1 MNREL
6 ISTTAFSR
14 SVRRYLRR
22 HAQAAVRIEETLD
35 TLGADAFTPSLRTHK
50 LRGDLDGVWACC
62 VGYDLRIL
70 FEFVAGENGEA
81 ILLLSIGTH
90 DSVY

>member
-6 ISTTAFSR
+6 IPTAAFSR
-14 SVRRYLRR
+14 AVRRYLRR
-22 HAQAAVRIEETLD
+22 HPQSANKIGEVLETLEN
-35 TLGADAFTPSLRTHK
+35 DAFTPRLRTHK
-50 LRGDLDGVWACC
+50 LKGDLSGIWACS

-70 FEFVAGENGEA
+70 FEFVDGENGEA
-81 ILLLSIGTH
+81 ILLLSFGDH